1 MMAAAVVF
9 TACSDDS
16 EGYDADSA
24 VSNYVPSQSGRKV
37 ASLYTTNVIDGREYS
52 FRHNFTYDKQGRI
65 KEVNSEIQH
74 HRLWNTVDGRLQNT
88 PCNITSNA
96 KYYYKGEFIEVA
108 CSVVGKYPEKPSWD
122 YSRSFTD
129 GGKLNDN
136 GHIITYSQ
144 PPYEGFECEYNFT
157 NLRSVAFDGGYLFD
171 ILRDAAGN
179 VNGHRFTGY
188 DKAGN
193 DSTSTRAGRY
203 QYTAVK
209 NKTNFD
215 FAAYFGYWEHERFVS
230 ALSSWPYATYQL
242 AAFGFF
248 GSCGNYLPLCD
259 SSLADD
265 FSATDLWVFDEMV
278 CPVKYTAPDGRVTEI
293 TYVE

>member
-24 VSNYVPSQSGRKV
+24 VSNYVPSQRGRKV

-52 FRHNFTYDKQGRI
+52 FRHNFTYDKLGRI

-74 HRLWNTVDGRLQNT
+74 HRLWNTVDGRLKNT

-96 KYYYKGEFIEVA
+96 KYYYKGEFLEVA
-108 CSVVGKYPEKPSWD
+108 CSVVSKYPEYPSWD
-122 YSRSFTD
+122 NSRSFTD
-129 GGKLNDN
+129 GGRLNDN

-248 GSCGNYLPLCD
+248 GSCGNYLPLCE

-265 FSATDLWVFDEMV
+265 FSATDLWEFDEMV

-293 TYVE
+293 IYVE

>member
-96 KYYYKGEFIEVA
+96 KYYYKGEFIDVA

-129 GGKLNDN
+129 GGRLNDN

-265 FSATDLWVFDEMV
+265 FSATDLWEFDEMV